1 MYLTDNES
9 ACSLGVWVLGVSGL
23 WGVWDFGVWA
33 LGCMDLWVCLAYSI
47 IIEELTMSSV
57 NTKCL
62 PPGIHCICTCVA
74 CIP

>member
-33 LGCMDLWVCLAYSI
+33 LGCLDLGVCGPLGV
-47 IIEELTMSSV
+47 SSLLHNYRRTNYV
-57 NTKCL
+57 FS
-62 PPGIHCICTCVA
+62 
-74 CIP
+74 